1 MLSIQIEF
9 LWKKWQKSSVAAHIK
24 DAFLVILSIQIEF
37 LLEKNGK
44 NLVLHVK
51 YVLQYTYLT
60 FPNVLF
66 YPNHFYVTVLKST
79 AIDFIFKWLKDQEL
93 SILPRGILPEKL
105 LH

>member
-51 YVLQYTYLT
+51 YVLEYTYLT

-66 YPNHFYVTVLKST
+66 WS
-79 AIDFIFKWLKDQEL
+79 
-93 SILPRGILPEKL
+93 
-105 LH
+105 

>member
-1 MLSIQIEF
+1 MKTENQLWCWAFEIEF

-66 YPNHFYVTVLKST
+66 FWSQPFFLTVFSNQL
-79 AIDFIFKWLKDQEL
+79 Q
-93 SILPRGILPEKL
+93 
-105 LH
+105 